1 MGEGRARC
9 RRRARKGE
17 RDRHERGITMSES
30 VNRRAFVTS
39 GMAALAVLGMGAG
52 SVAAFASE
60 KSASK
65 DSAMEEA
72 KGDSPVDT
80 VSSASTDTNKFKNM
94 DQATLM
100 TQLPTMTGL
109 VAVATTNEDGS
120 PNLAVFIPSATG
132 EKYVYF
138 GFAPNAT
145 QANLLRDKQ
154 AVLLYDEYD
163 LSIENPSDRH
173 YGCRAKVKLV
183 EDPEVLEGLKADMG
197 AYADIATVVEI
208 VEVLPMG

>member
-1 MGEGRARC
+1 MSTAVD
-9 RRRARKGE
+9 RR
-17 RDRHERGITMSES
+17 T
-30 VNRRAFVTS
+30 FVST
-39 GMAALAVLGMGAG
+39 GMATLAILGLGGGAASAL
-52 SVAAFASE
+52 ASE

-65 DSAMEEA
+65 DASAA
-72 KGDSPVDT
+72 GDSAAVDT
-80 VSSASTDTNKFKNM
+80 VSTASMDTNKFKNM

-100 TQLPTMTGL
+100 TQLPTMKGL

-132 EKYVYF
+132 DKYVYF

-183 EDPEVLEGLKADMG
+183 EDADVLEGLKPDLG
-197 AYADIATVVEI
+197 SYADFATVVEV

>member
-1 MGEGRARC
+1 
-9 RRRARKGE
+9 
-17 RDRHERGITMSES
+17 
-30 VNRRAFVTS
+30 
-39 GMAALAVLGMGAG
+39 MAALAVLGMGAG
-52 SVAAFASE
+52 SVAALASE

-65 DSAMEEA
+65 DASKDAAMEEA
-72 KGDSPVDT
+72 KEDSPVDA
-80 VSSASTDTNKFKNM
+80 VSSASADTNKFKNM

-132 EKYVYF
+132 DKYIYF

-145 QANLLRDKQ
+145 QANLLRDKR

-163 LSIENPSDRH
+163 LSVENPSDRH
-173 YGCRAKVKLV
+173 YGCRVKVQLV
-183 EDPEVLEGLKADMG
+183 EDEKVLEGLKESMG
-197 AYADIATVVEI
+197 AYADIATVVEV

>member
-1 MGEGRARC
+1 M
-9 RRRARKGE
+9 KGE
-17 RDRHERGITMSES
+17 HTMSAT
-30 VNRRAFVTS
+30 VDRRTFVSS
-39 GMAALAVLGMGAG
+39 GMATLAVLGLGGGAA
-52 SVAAFASE
+52 SALASE

-72 KGDSPVDT
+72 KGDSPVDA

-120 PNLAVFIPSATG
+120 PNLAVFIPSAVG
-132 EKYVYF
+132 EKYIYL

-154 AVLLYDEYD
+154 AVILYDEYD

-183 EDPEVLEGLKADMG
+183 EDAKVLEELKPDLG
-197 AYADIATVVEI
+197 SYADFATVVEV